1 MNLAFGGQD
10 NITNEHFFQSWESY
24 TSRNYNFSVLTLQN
38 GNIIEDYS
46 GIASLNTRGGSA
58 TYKLPP
64 AEGSKVNQSIY
75 LKLPAGTL
83 FPVAYEQ
90 ALLASAEDGK
100 SLFRRMVLDGASSW
114 PVSAAYFNMNRDMPN
129 TEIFMQ
135 FFNSGV
141 A

>member
-1 MNLAFGGQD
+1 
-10 NITNEHFFQSWESY
+10 
-24 TSRNYNFSVLTLQN
+24 V
-38 GNIIEDYS
+38 
-46 GIASLNTRGGSA
+46 
-58 TYKLPP
+58 PP
-64 AEGSKVNQSIY
+64 AEGSKVKQSID

-100 SLFRRMVLDGASSW
+100 SLFRRMVLDGASSVGLCGKSTIIGPRRLKGALDVLDELDRAFFGASSW
-114 PVSAAYFNMNRDMPN
+114 PMSAAYFNMNRDLPN